1 MILNYENWCNL
12 PTIYGNFRM
21 YDLQDEEIRLLS
33 YGPIEEVHDNALV
46 RIHSSCIASEVFGA
60 KDCDCADQLHEAMK
74 MIANEKMGLIIHI
87 HQEGR
92 GQGLSRKIR
101 AVSVMQKENCDTA
114 ESFHRLKFDLD
125 IRTYEKAVD
134 ILKSLKIS
142 KLRLIS
148 NNPRKRNFLEKNGI
162 LVETEHTHPKIR
174 RENRDYLFSKNAKLG
189 HTLPLNEIQE
199 GKFIFFYHSDQK
211 WGEFANFSRHS
222 IFVDGKIWPTVEHYY
237 QAQKFHGTPFEEE
250 IRTLETP
257 TTAKER
263 AHVLLK
269 DHPAIDWGLKK
280 ESVMYKGLYAKFTQH
295 PDLLQ
300 LLLSTENL
308 PLAEHTSLDL
318 YWGDGLDGSG
328 MNRLGAILMQI
339 RSELRNK

>member
-1 MILNYENWCNL
+1 M
-12 PTIYGNFRM
+12 
-21 YDLQDEEIRLLS
+21 
-33 YGPIEEVHDNALV
+33 
-46 RIHSSCIASEVFGA
+46 
-60 KDCDCADQLHEAMK
+60 
-74 MIANEKMGLIIHI
+74 
-87 HQEGR
+87 
-92 GQGLSRKIR
+92 
-101 AVSVMQKENCDTA
+101 
-114 ESFHRLKFDLD
+114 
-125 IRTYEKAVD
+125 
-134 ILKSLKIS
+134 
-142 KLRLIS
+142 
-148 NNPRKRNFLEKNGI
+148 
-162 LVETEHTHPKIR
+162 
-174 RENRDYLFSKNAKLG
+174 
-189 HTLPLNEIQE
+189 NEIQE
-199 GKFIFFYHSDQK
+199 GKSIFFYHSDQK